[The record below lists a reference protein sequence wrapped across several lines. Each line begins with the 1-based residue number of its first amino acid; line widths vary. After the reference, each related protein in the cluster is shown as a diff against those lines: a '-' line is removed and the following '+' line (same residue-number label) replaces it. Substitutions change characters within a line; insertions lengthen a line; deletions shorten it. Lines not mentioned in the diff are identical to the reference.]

1 MKRISF
7 HLAKIN
13 DHTGSIKRKLVL
25 VLSCS
30 ERWNGEWIESERHMN
45 RTNEWQHMEKCWKS
59 GKRKGEKK
67 KKTETVIGRTIA
79 RTLDW
84 MDFWWNFRAIL
95 SSWMVL
101 ACLFLCAYTRCSI
114 VFANIYFRHV
124 AAISRGQCDS
134 AFMFRANTKTTVP
147 EDWRRRNNNKRFSF
161 TSYLLFLPPFPEQFD
176 KRFLRNSRNSMETT
190 PLLLI

>member
-30 ERWNGEWIESERHMN
+30 ERWNESGSKVNDTWIERTSDNTWRSAGKVEKER
-45 RTNEWQHMEKCWKS
+45 EK
-59 GKRKGEKK
+59 KK

-176 KRFLRNSRNSMETT
+176 KRFLRNSMETT